1 MVRRNEPLTVRQVE
15 VLQWIGEGCPDGVW
29 RDFTYKTTAY
39 ALASRGLVTV
49 DRRRKQWSASLTD
62 EGNFYLAHGHHPSDR
77 DPIGKPLASS
87 ESGSKT
93 GDLASGLL
101 AELASA
107 GGHVTVESPS
117 EKQRARYRRAI
128 HRLITEHRI
137 PNGFVLRHT
146 GRDHGD
152 LAIRLLREEDNPRPQ
167 PPPKI
172 AVPHST
178 GLVSVEVRALAA
190 QVRMPVTEP
199 TMERALRILQAI
211 ADECAIR
218 TWTLQPDPRD
228 DRRFHISTAE
238 CSFEFGLREELVDR
252 DMPDED
258 TLATSNYTWQRVP
271 LHTRKVGS
279 GRLTLQL
286 GQYYRTRSWSDRS
299 RWTLDDKLGAL
310 FAELDARVAEAAEQ
324 RRQREEELLHR
335 QQAWDAAVLA
345 AQRAYV
351 IDLNQRRLRDQ
362 VTDQG
367 RAREYRNY
375 AESLNAI
382 IDDCDD
388 PATAESIRTWQH
400 WTSQE
405 ADRIDPLTDPEVLRY
420 VEPDHVTAEE
430 FAPFMAKG
438 MNAHHRPTK

>member
-1 MVRRNEPLTVRQVE
+1 MRRNESLTVRQVE
-15 VLQWIGEGCPDGVW
+15 VLQWIGDGCLDGVW

-49 DRRRKQWSASLTD
+49 DRRRKQWSATLTD
-62 EGNFYLAHGHHPSDR
+62 EGRFYLAHGHYPLDR
-77 DPIGKPLASS
+77 DPIGNAHTA
-87 ESGSKT
+87 ESGSET
-93 GDLASGLL
+93 NDLASGLL
-101 AELASA
+101 AELVSA
-107 GGHVTVESPS
+107 GGQVIVESPS

-137 PNGFVLRHT
+137 PKGFVLRHT

-152 LAIRLLREEDNPRPQ
+152 LTIRFLRENDTPRLQ

-172 AVPHST
+172 AVPQTT
-178 GLVSVEVRALAA
+178 GAVSDEVRGLASR
-190 QVRMPVTEP
+190 VRVAVTEP
-199 TMERALRILQAI
+199 TMERTLRILQAI
-211 ADECAIR
+211 TDECAIR

-258 TLATSNYTWQRVP
+258 TLATSKYTWQRVP
-271 LHTRKVGS
+271 LHARKVGS

-286 GQYYRTRSWSDRS
+286 GEYYRTRSWSDRRS
-299 RWTLDDKLGAL
+299 WTLDDKLGAL
-310 FAELDARVAEAAEQ
+310 FAELDARVTEAAEQ
-324 RRQREEELLHR
+324 RRQREEELLRR
-335 QQAWDAAVLA
+335 QQAWEAAVLA

-362 VTDQG
+362 VAEKG
-367 RAREYRNY
+367 RAREYRDY
-375 AESLNAI
+375 AESLNGL

-388 PATAESIRTWQH
+388 PAIAESIRTWQH

-405 ADRIDPLTDPEVLRY
+405 AERIDPLTNPEVLRY

>member
-1 MVRRNEPLTVRQVE
+1 
-15 VLQWIGEGCPDGVW
+15 
-29 RDFTYKTTAY
+29 
-39 ALASRGLVTV
+39 LVTV
-49 DRRRKQWSASLTD
+49 DRRRKQWSATLTD
-62 EGNFYLAHGHHPSDR
+62 ERKFYLARGHHPSDQ
-77 DPIGKPLASS
+77 DPIGNTHTASESDSDTNDLASS
-87 ESGSKT
+87 
-93 GDLASGLL
+93 LL
-101 AELASA
+101 AELAS
-107 GGHVTVESPS
+107 GGGQITAVSPS
-117 EKQRARYRRAI
+117 EKQRARCRRAI
-128 HRLITEHRI
+128 HRIITEHRI
-137 PNGFVLRHT
+137 PDGFVLRHT

-152 LAIRLLREEDNPRPQ
+152 LTIRLLRENDNPRPQ

-172 AVPHST
+172 AVPQT
-178 GLVSVEVRALAA
+178 PGLVSDEVRALAA

-199 TMERALRILQAI
+199 TMERALRILTAI

-258 TLATSNYTWQRVP
+258 TLATSKYTWQRVP

-286 GQYYRTRSWSDRS
+286 SEYYRTRSWSDRS

-310 FAELDARVAEAAEQ
+310 FAELDARVTEAAEQ
-324 RRQREEELLHR
+324 RRQREEELLRR

-367 RAREYRNY
+367 RARGYRDY
-375 AESLNAI
+375 AESLNVL

-388 PATAESIRTWQH
+388 PAIAESIRTWQR
-400 WTSQE
+400 WTSRE
-405 ADRIDPLTDPEVLRY
+405 ADRIDPLTHPEVLRY

>member
-1 MVRRNEPLTVRQVE
+1 MRRNEPLTVRQVE
-15 VLQWIGEGCPDGVW
+15 VLLWIGGGCPDGVW

-49 DRRRKQWSASLTD
+49 DRRRKQWSASLTN
-62 EGNFYLAHGHHPSDR
+62 EGKFYLAHGHHPSDR
-77 DPIGKPLASS
+77 DPIGNTHAS
-87 ESGSKT
+87 ESDLET
-93 GDLASGLL
+93 DDLASDLL
-101 AELASA
+101 AELVSA
-107 GGHVTVESPS
+107 GGHITVASPS
-117 EKQRARYRRAI
+117 EKQRARYRRVI
-128 HRLITEHRI
+128 HRLIAEHRI
-137 PNGFVLRHT
+137 PEGFVLRHT

-152 LAIRLLREEDNPRPQ
+152 LTIRLLREVDSPRPQ

-172 AVPHST
+172 ALPQTT
-178 GLVSVEVRALAA
+178 GAVSDEVRALAA
-190 QVRMPVTEP
+190 QVRMAVTEP
-199 TMERALRILQAI
+199 TMDRALRILQAI
-211 ADECAIR
+211 ADECATR
-218 TWTLQPDPRD
+218 TWTLEPDPRD
-228 DRRFHISTAE
+228 DRRFHISTAG

-252 DMPDED
+252 EIPDED
-258 TLATSNYTWQRVP
+258 TLATSKYSWQRVP
-271 LHTRKVGS
+271 LNVRKVGS

-310 FAELDARVAEAAEQ
+310 FTELDARVTEAAEQ

-335 QQAWDAAVLA
+335 QQSWDAAVLA
-345 AQRAYV
+345 ARRAYV

-362 VTDQG
+362 VASQL
-367 RAREYRNY
+367 RAREYRDY
-375 AESLNAI
+375 AESLNVL

-388 PATAESIRTWQH
+388 PAIAESIRTWQH

-405 ADRIDPLTDPEVLRY
+405 ADRIDPLTNPEVLRY

-438 MNAHHRPTK
+438 MNTHHRPTK

>member
-1 MVRRNEPLTVRQVE
+1 MRRNEPLTVRQVE
-15 VLQWIGEGCPDGVW
+15 VLQWIAEGCPEGVW
-29 RDFTYKTTAY
+29 RDFTNKTTAY
-39 ALASRGLVTV
+39 ALASRGFVTV
-49 DRRRKQWSASLTD
+49 DRRRKQWSATLTD
-62 EGNFYLAHGHHPSDR
+62 DGQFYLAHGHPPSVR
-77 DPIGKPLASS
+77 DPIGNTHIAS
-87 ESGSKT
+87 ESDSET
-93 GDLASGLL
+93 NDLASGLL
-101 AELASA
+101 AELVSA
-107 GGHVTVESPS
+107 GGHVTVASPS

-137 PNGFVLRHT
+137 PEGFVLRHT
-146 GRDHGD
+146 GRDRGD
-152 LAIRLLREEDNPRPQ
+152 LIIQLLREVDNPRLQ
-167 PPPKI
+167 PPPKV
-172 AVPHST
+172 AVPQTT
-178 GLVSVEVRALAA
+178 GAVSDEVRALAA
-190 QVRMPVTEP
+190 QVRMAVTEP

-211 ADECAIR
+211 ADECATR
-218 TWTLQPDPRD
+218 TWTLEQDPRD
-228 DRRFHISTAE
+228 DRRFQISTAE

-252 DMPDED
+252 DIPDED
-258 TLATSNYTWQRVP
+258 TLAASKYSWQRVP
-271 LHTRKVGS
+271 LQVRKVGS

-310 FAELDARVAEAAEQ
+310 FAELDARVTEAAEQ
-324 RRQREEELLHR
+324 RRQREEELLRR

-345 AQRAYV
+345 AKRAYV
-351 IDLNQRRLRDQ
+351 FDLNQRRLRDQ
-362 VTDQG
+362 VTDQV

-375 AESLNAI
+375 AESLNAL

-388 PATAESIRTWQH
+388 PTIAESIRTWQQ

-405 ADRIDPLTDPEVLRY
+405 ADRIDQLTNPEVLRY

>member
-1 MVRRNEPLTVRQVE
+1 MRRNEPLSVRQVE
-15 VLQWIGEGCPDGVW
+15 VLQWIGEGCPSGVW
-29 RDFTYKTTAY
+29 LDFTYKTTAY

-49 DRRRKQWSASLTD
+49 DRRRKQWSATLTD
-62 EGNFYLAHGHHPSDR
+62 EGQFYLAHGHYPSDR
-77 DPIGKPLASS
+77 DPIGNPHVSS
-87 ESGSKT
+87 ESESET
-93 GDLASGLL
+93 DDPASALL
-101 AELASA
+101 AELVSA

-128 HRLITEHRI
+128 HRLITEHRV
-137 PNGFVLRHT
+137 PESFVLRHT

-152 LAIRLLREEDNPRPQ
+152 LTIRFLREDDNPRLQ

-172 AVPHST
+172 AVPLTT
-178 GLVSVEVRALAA
+178 GAVSDEVRALAA
-190 QVRMPVTEP
+190 QVRMAVTEP

-211 ADECAIR
+211 ADECASRI
-218 TWTLQPDPRD
+218 WTLQPDPRD

-238 CSFEFGLREELVDR
+238 CSFELSLREELVDR
-252 DMPDED
+252 DIPDEA
-258 TLATSNYTWQRVP
+258 TLAASKYAWQRVP

-310 FAELDARVAEAAEQ
+310 FAELDARVTEAAEQ

-345 AQRAYV
+345 ARRAYV

-362 VTDQG
+362 VTEQG
-367 RAREYRNY
+367 RARDYRDY

-382 IDDCDD
+382 IDDCHD
-388 PATAESIRTWQH
+388 PALAESIRTWQQ

-405 ADRIDPLTDPEVLRY
+405 ADRIDPLINSEVLRY
-420 VEPDHVTAEE
+420 VEPDHITAEE

-438 MNAHHRPTK
+438 MNAYQRPTK

>member
-1 MVRRNEPLTVRQVE
+1 MRRNEPLTVRQVE
-15 VLQWIGEGCPDGVW
+15 VLQWIGDGCPDGVW

-49 DRRRKQWSASLTD
+49 DRRRKQWSAALTD
-62 EGNFYLAHGHHPSDR
+62 VGRFYLAHGHHPSDQ
-77 DPIGKPLASS
+77 DPSGNTHGSS
-87 ESGSKT
+87 ESESET
-93 GDLASGLL
+93 NDLASGLL

-107 GGHVTVESPS
+107 GGHVTVVSPS
-117 EKQRARYRRAI
+117 HMQRARYRRAI

-137 PNGFVLRHT
+137 PGGFVLRHT

-152 LAIRLLREEDNPRPQ
+152 LTIRLLREDDTPRLQ

-172 AVPHST
+172 AVPHTT
-178 GLVSVEVRALAA
+178 GAISLEVRAVAA
-190 QVRMPVTEP
+190 QVRMAVTEP

-211 ADECAIR
+211 ADECATR

-258 TLATSNYTWQRVP
+258 TLATSKYTWQRVP

-310 FAELDARVAEAAEQ
+310 FAELDTRATEAAEQ

-335 QQAWDAAVLA
+335 QQVWDAAVLA

-351 IDLNQRRLRDQ
+351 IDVNRRRVREQVASQR
-362 VTDQG
+362 
-367 RAREYRNY
+367 RARESRDY
-375 AESLNAI
+375 AESMNAL

-388 PATAESIRTWQH
+388 PAIAESIRTWQR

-405 ADRIDPLTDPEVLRY
+405 ADRIDPLTNPEVLRY

-430 FAPFMAKG
+430 FAPFIAKG

>member
-1 MVRRNEPLTVRQVE
+1 VRRNEPLTVRQVE
-15 VLQWIGEGCPDGVW
+15 VLQWIGEGCPEGVW

-49 DRRRKQWSASLTD
+49 DRRRKQWSATLAD
-62 EGNFYLAHGHHPSDR
+62 EGKFYLAHGHHPSDR
-77 DPIGKPLASS
+77 DPIGNTHTSS
-87 ESGSKT
+87 ESDSDT
-93 GDLASGLL
+93 SDLASGLL
-101 AELASA
+101 AELVAA
-107 GGHVTVESPS
+107 GGHVIVASPS
-117 EKQRARYRRAI
+117 EKQRVRYRRAI

-137 PNGFVLRHT
+137 PDGFILRHT

-152 LAIRLLREEDNPRPQ
+152 LSIRLLREVDSPRPQ

-172 AVPHST
+172 AVPQAT
-178 GLVSVEVRALAA
+178 GAVSDEVRALAA
-190 QVRMPVTEP
+190 QVRMAVTES
-199 TMERALRILQAI
+199 TMDRALRILQAI
-211 ADECAIR
+211 ADECGTR

-258 TLATSNYTWQRVP
+258 TLATSKYTWQRVP

-286 GQYYRTRSWSDRS
+286 GEYYRTRSWSDRS

-310 FAELDARVAEAAEQ
+310 FAQLDARAAEAAEQ
-324 RRQREEELLHR
+324 RRQREEELLLR

-351 IDLNQRRLRDQ
+351 IDLNQRRLREQ
-362 VTDQG
+362 VTHQG
-367 RAREYRNY
+367 RAREYRDY
-375 AESLNAI
+375 AESLNGI
-382 IDDCDD
+382 IDGCDD
-388 PATAESIRTWQH
+388 PAIAESVRTWKE

-405 ADRIDPLTDPEVLRY
+405 ADRIDPLTNSEVLRY

-438 MNAHHRPTK
+438 MNANHRPTK

>member
-1 MVRRNEPLTVRQVE
+1 MRRNEPLTVRQGE
-15 VLQWIGEGCPDGVW
+15 VLQWIGDGCPDGVW

-49 DRRRKQWSASLTD
+49 DRRRKQWSAALTD
-62 EGNFYLAHGHHPSDR
+62 VGRFYLAHGHHPSE
-77 DPIGKPLASS
+77 PGPSGSTHASS
-87 ESGSKT
+87 EEDSET
-93 GDLASGLL
+93 NDLASGLL
-101 AELASA
+101 AELVSA

-137 PNGFVLRHT
+137 PEGFVLRHT

-152 LAIRLLREEDNPRPQ
+152 LTIRFLREDDNPRPQ
-167 PPPKI
+167 SPPKI
-172 AVPHST
+172 AVPQT
-178 GLVSVEVRALAA
+178 PGAVSDEVRALAV
-190 QVRMPVTEP
+190 QVRMAVTEP

-258 TLATSNYTWQRVP
+258 TLATSKYTWQRVP

-286 GQYYRTRSWSDRS
+286 GEYYRTRSWSDRR

-310 FAELDARVAEAAEQ
+310 FAELDARVTEAAEQ
-324 RRQREEELLHR
+324 RRQREEELLRR
-335 QQAWDAAVLA
+335 QQAWEAAVLA

-362 VTDQG
+362 VAEKG
-367 RAREYRNY
+367 RAREYRDY
-375 AESLNAI
+375 AESLNGL

-388 PATAESIRTWQH
+388 PAIAESIRTWQH

-405 ADRIDPLTDPEVLRY
+405 AERIDPLTNPEVLRY

>member
-1 MVRRNEPLTVRQVE
+1 MRRNEPLTVRQVE
-15 VLQWIGEGCPDGVW
+15 VLQWIGEGCPAGVW

-39 ALASRGLVTV
+39 ALASRGLVKV
-49 DRRRKQWSASLTD
+49 DRRRKQWSAALTN
-62 EGNFYLAHGHHPSDR
+62 EGQFFLAHGHHPSDQ
-77 DPIGKPLASS
+77 DPIGHTHVSS
-87 ESGSKT
+87 ESDSET
-93 GDLASGLL
+93 NDHASGLL

-107 GGHVTVESPS
+107 GGHIIVASPS

-137 PNGFVLRHT
+137 PDGFVLRHT

-152 LAIRLLREEDNPRPQ
+152 LTIRLLREDDNPRPQ

-172 AVPHST
+172 AVPQTT
-178 GLVSVEVRALAA
+178 GLVSDEVRALAA
-190 QVRMPVTEP
+190 EVRMSVTEP

-211 ADECAIR
+211 ADECATR
-218 TWTLQPDPRD
+218 TWTLERDPRD

-238 CSFEFGLREELVDR
+238 CSFDFGLREELVDR
-252 DMPDED
+252 EMPDED
-258 TLATSNYTWQRVP
+258 TLATSKYSWQRVP
-271 LHTRKVGS
+271 LHIRKMGS
-279 GRLTLQL
+279 ARLTLQL

-310 FAELDARVAEAAEQ
+310 FAELDTRVTQAVEQ

-351 IDLNQRRLRDQ
+351 IDLNQRRLREQ
-362 VTDQG
+362 VTHQG

-375 AESLNAI
+375 AESLNAL

-388 PATAESIRTWQH
+388 PAIAESIRTWQQ

-405 ADRIDPLTDPEVLRY
+405 ADRIDPLTNPEVLRY